1 MKIQQ
6 TIALLAC
13 FTFCLL
19 QASAQAPVQPN
30 IPNYNKPKRFS
41 DVPEKQALNLTEAT
55 ALLDVTI
62 GQKATVVLA
71 KNLVL
76 SGIVVSKS
84 GAPDKAMASVVV
96 KSTNRP
102 GTVFTFTRVV
112 EEDGRYS
119 YSGRL
124 LNRNAGDALEITREG
139 GSYLLRKKG
148 YYDVISE

>member
-1 MKIQQ
+1 
-6 TIALLAC
+6 
-13 FTFCLL
+13 
-19 QASAQAPVQPN
+19 
-30 IPNYNKPKRFS
+30 
-41 DVPEKQALNLTEAT
+41 VPEKQALNLTEAT
-55 ALLDVTI
+55 ALLDVTL

-84 GAPDKAMASVVV
+84 GESDKGAASVVV

-102 GTVFTFTRVV
+102 GTIFTFTRIA
-112 EEDGRYS
+112 EDDGRYS